1 MGAAFYRSRPATPH
15 FNRLNSMN
23 ERIQTMTTNFSKRTL
38 LAGMILS
45 GALGLA
51 NIAPALAET
60 SSATQGKSAP
70 GATGDIEQQIQKKS
84 DNLIQE
90 AIDALKETYNALAFL
105 EQGKNKEALD
115 AMARATGKLEII
127 IARDPKLALAPVEVA
142 VRAQEF
148 AGTADDI
155 KRIVKAARSALS
167 NDNIQEARHLLVP
180 LASEIDIDVIN
191 LPMATYPAAIK
202 EAAKLVEK
210 DQITEA
216 KRLLATTLNTLTVQ
230 TTIIPIPFLHVEA
243 ALKEAERLAEKSG
256 RSSSEE
262 ERLADLL
269 KYASKEIERGEALGY
284 GKKDDFKIFQ
294 DQIKTLQQ
302 KTSGGKSGKGWFD
315 EIKATLG
322 KLFKSAEDAKS
333 DATAKR

>member
-1 MGAAFYRSRPATPH
+1 
-15 FNRLNSMN
+15 MN
-23 ERIQTMTTNFSKRTL
+23 ERTQTMTTNFSKKTL

-45 GALGLA
+45 GTLGLA
-51 NIAPALAET
+51 NVAPALAET
-60 SSATQGKSAP
+60 SGATQSKSAP
-70 GATGDIEQQIQKKS
+70 GTTDAIEQQIQKKA

-90 AIDALKETYNALAFL
+90 ALDALKETRNALTFL

-115 AMARATGKLEII
+115 AMAHATGKLEII
-127 IARDPKLALAPVEVA
+127 IARDPKLALAPVEDA
-142 VRAQEF
+142 VSAKEF
-148 AGTADDI
+148 VGTADNV
-155 KRIVKAARSALS
+155 KRIVKAAMSALS
-167 NDNIQEARHLLVP
+167 DDKVQEARHLLAP

-210 DQITEA
+210 NQITEA

-269 KYASKEIERGEALGY
+269 KYVSEEIERGEALGY
-284 GKKDDFKIFQ
+284 GKKDDFKTFQ

-302 KTSGGKSGKGWFD
+302 KTSGSKSGKGWFD

-322 KLFKSAEDAKS
+322 KLFKSNEGAKS
-333 DATAKR
+333 DAAAKS